1 MLRNFTNEE
10 YIKGFYPQ
18 LAYLLWRAE
27 TDYSK
32 QREKAEQIVINSLI
46 AKGENLKAI
55 MPELVLNKQ
64 GTTITATTTGSSFAD
79 IINRQRLVIET
90 LEFTGTSVTI
100 TLQGSSDNSG
110 TSSVWSDITSI
121 DVTPTTDTTQSILFT
136 QSYNQYRL
144 KTTIDG
150 SSTIDYKG
158 YLVETVFDL
167 LFAYKWLEIIF
178 RESKKNNEDQ
188 FAMAE
193 QDCIT
198 QYQDVWESARYYM
211 GTAGNNII
219 TQMTTTNIEMSR

>member
-10 YIKGFYPQ
+10 YIKGFYPG
-18 LAYLLWRAE
+18 LNNLLWRTE

-55 MPELVLNKQ
+55 MPELVLNRQ
-64 GTTITATTTGSSFAD
+64 GTTIDAETTGSAFQD
-79 IINRQRLVIET
+79 IINRQRLVVET
-90 LEFTGTSVTI
+90 IDFTGTSATI

-110 TSSVWSDITSI
+110 TSQIWTDITSI
-121 DVTPTTDTTQSILFT
+121 EVTTETETTQSILFT
-136 QSYNQYRL
+136 ESYNQYRL
-144 KTTIDG
+144 VTTIDG

-178 RESKKNNEDQ
+178 RESKKNSEDQ

-193 QDCIT
+193 KDCIE

-211 GTAGNNII
+211 AGAGNNVIS
-219 TQMTTTNIEMSR
+219 QMTTNSIQMAR

>member
-10 YIKGFYPQ
+10 YIKGFYPG
-18 LAYLLWRAE
+18 LNNLLWRTE
-27 TDYSK
+27 TNYSK

-55 MPELVLNKQ
+55 MPELVLNRQ
-64 GTTITATTTGSSFAD
+64 GTTIDAETTGSAFQD
-79 IINRQRLVIET
+79 IINRQRLVVET
-90 LEFTGTSVTI
+90 IEFTGTSATI

-110 TSSVWSDITSI
+110 TSQIWSDITSI
-121 DVTPTTDTTQSILFT
+121 DVTTETETTQSILFT
-136 QSYNQYRL
+136 ESYNQYRL
-144 KTTIDG
+144 VTTIDG

-178 RESKKNNEDQ
+178 RESKKNSEDQ

-193 QDCIT
+193 KDCIE

-211 GTAGNNII
+211 AGAGNNVISTMTTNNI
-219 TQMTTTNIEMSR
+219 QMTR